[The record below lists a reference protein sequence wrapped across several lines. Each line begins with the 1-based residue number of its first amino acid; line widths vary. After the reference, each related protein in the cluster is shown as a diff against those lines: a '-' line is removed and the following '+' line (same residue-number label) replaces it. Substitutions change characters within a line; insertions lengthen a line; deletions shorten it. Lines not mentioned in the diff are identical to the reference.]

1 MKQLSHLT
9 AAVLMLSSAMLAA
22 DAPPSLSKV
31 FGDDLALLEKEL
43 VPLAEAMPAEKFEW
57 APASGEFKGAR
68 TFGQQV
74 SHTAATMYAVSAAVL
89 GEKNPTDMGKNEN
102 GPATLK
108 TKEEIVNY
116 LKDAIA
122 YGKKALATLTAKN
135 MTDLVPAYWSADQK
149 FARLAMAN
157 VAIWHSWDH
166 YGQMAVYARMN
177 GIVPPAS
184 RR

>member
-1 MKQLSHLT
+1 MALLVAGGMHGADQ
-9 AAVLMLSSAMLAA
+9 AAPTVA
-22 DAPPSLSKV
+22 KV
-31 FGDDLALLEKEL
+31 FDQDLALLEKEL
-43 VPLAEAMPAEKFEW
+43 VPLAEAMPADTYNW
-57 APASGEFKGAR
+57 APTSGEFKGAR

-74 SHTAATMYAVSAAVL
+74 SHTAAIIYAVSAAVL
-89 GEKNPTDMGKNEN
+89 GEKNPTDMGQNEN
-102 GPATLK
+102 GPASLK
-108 TKEEIVNY
+108 TKEEIVKY

-122 YGKKALATLTAKN
+122 YGRKAMTSLTAEN
-135 MTDLVPAYWSADQK
+135 ATELVPVYWGKDK
-149 FARLAMAN
+149 YPRLSMAN